1 VAAHPSRSTLAPAL
15 YARLA
20 ALALVSVLIQTGII
34 SELPIFGVRID
45 ITPLVVAFAG
55 FTCGSTTGAA
65 MGFAVGLLVDLT
77 LGQTLGL
84 TSLIYTFIGY
94 GAGRLRE
101 LRDPEAT
108 LLPLALGAS
117 AAFIALVGYAV
128 IEFLLGVDAPVS
140 AGELIREI
148 LLGTIVGAIVS
159 APVWVLVRKALQSSE
174 ERTRRGRQRRYPT
187 GGLSP
192 LSRP

>member
-1 VAAHPSRSTLAPAL
+1 MAAYPRRSAL
-15 YARLA
+15 SLPLPARLA
-20 ALALVSVLIQTGII
+20 ALALLSVLVQTGII

-55 FTCGSTTGAA
+55 FSTDSGTGAA

-108 LLPLALGAS
+108 LLPLALGAG
-117 AAFIALVGYAV
+117 AAFLALVGYAV

-148 LLGTIVGAIVS
+148 VLGTIVGAIVS
-159 APVWVLVRKALQSSE
+159 APVWLLVRRVLQGTE
-174 ERTRRGRQRRYPT
+174 ERARRQRART
-187 GGLSP
+187 SSAGGLSP
-192 LSRP
+192 LSHP

>member
-1 VAAHPSRSTLAPAL
+1 MASYPQRSAL
-15 YARLA
+15 SLPLGARLS

-55 FTCGSTTGAA
+55 FTAGSSTGAA

-108 LLPLALGAS
+108 LLPLALGAG
-117 AAFIALVGYAV
+117 AAFLALVGYAV

-148 LLGTIVGAIVS
+148 VLGTIVGAIVS
-159 APVWVLVRKALQSSE
+159 APVWLLVRRVLQGTE
-174 ERTRRGRQRRYPT
+174 ERARRQRART
-187 GGLSP
+187 SSAGGLSP
-192 LSRP
+192 LSHP

>member
-1 VAAHPSRSTLAPAL
+1 VAAYPRRSAL
-15 YARLA
+15 SLPQPARLA
-20 ALALVSVLIQTGII
+20 ALALLSVLVQTGVI

-55 FTCGSTTGAA
+55 FSTGSGTGAA

-108 LLPLALGAS
+108 LLPLALGAG
-117 AAFIALVGYAV
+117 AAFLALVGYAV

-140 AGELIREI
+140 AGELLREI
-148 LLGTIVGAIVS
+148 VLGTIVGAIVS
-159 APVWVLVRKALQSSE
+159 APVWLLVRRVLQGAE
-174 ERTRRGRQRRYPT
+174 ERGRRRPARANPS

-192 LSRP
+192 LAHP